1 MRADV
6 DFSQNCDCEVRHV
19 EALDSTLQPG
29 VSFSTLKS
37 VEHTNS
43 EKNYDEL

>member
-19 EALDSTLQPG
+19 EAFDSTLQPG
-29 VSFSTLKS
+29 VSFSALNETDQMA
-37 VEHTNS
+37 S
-43 EKNYDEL
+43 ENEASN